1 MDATQQSILRVDHSA
16 GGWEA
21 IPAALI
27 NDDRLGLDTRGF
39 AAWLLARPGGWD
51 IRATALPRLLSSGAS
66 RVGREKAQRFL
77 RELERAA
84 YLTRTKRRRC
94 DGCWIWDFSFSPTS
108 LSKKLPS
115 ATMDGLAGGGST
127 VDGSAVDGQPVHYL
141 HTPIS
146 NRFDQDI
153 LKPTT
158 TGPSAPATEVVVNEL
173 MEIRFPEILTGHLL
187 VAARKRIS
195 ECPQEH
201 RQAVLDE
208 LGAMMAQGVVRF
220 PMGLLKCL
228 VRRAAKGQ
236 FVPNRSRS
244 MAISKTHS
252 DGSQPKPRCG
262 SQPTRDSPIRPVA
275 DIARTVLAGLH
286 AKFDPQTP

>member
-21 IPAALI
+21 VPAALI

-39 AAWLLARPGGWD
+39 AAWLLARPGGWE

-108 LSKKLPS
+108 LSKKIPS
-115 ATMDGLAGGGST
+115 ATIDGLA
-127 VDGSAVDGQPVHYL
+127 VNGQPVHYL
-141 HTPIS
+141 HTLIS
-146 NRFDQDI
+146 NRLDQYR

-158 TGPSAPATEVVVNEL
+158 TAPSMTETGGEVSAL
-173 MEIRFPEILTGHLL
+173 MEIRFPEFLTGQML
-187 VAARKRIS
+187 ADARKRIS
-195 ECPQEH
+195 QCPQET

-208 LGAMMAQGVVRF
+208 LGAMVAEGVVRY
-220 PMGLLKCL
+220 PLGLLRCL
-228 VRRAAKGQ
+228 IRKAGEGEFVPKRLRAAAPAKT
-236 FVPNRSRS
+236 PSSRS
-244 MAISKTHS
+244 
-252 DGSQPKPRCG
+252 PRRT
-262 SQPTRDSPIRPVA
+262 SSESLPAANSSLRRVS
-275 DIARTVLAGLH
+275 DIADKVLSNLRL
-286 AKFDPQTP
+286 KFDHPEKQ